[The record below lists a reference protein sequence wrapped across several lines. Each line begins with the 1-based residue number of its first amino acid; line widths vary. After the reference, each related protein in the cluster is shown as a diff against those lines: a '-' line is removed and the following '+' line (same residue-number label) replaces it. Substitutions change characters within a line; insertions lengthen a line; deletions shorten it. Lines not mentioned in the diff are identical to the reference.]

1 MPCTR
6 INPPSCELYVE
17 RAPMPPVGRS
27 SSGRSCAPGATTYS
41 QLAKL
46 ATRDTPLQVQ
56 LESYSL
62 VLK

>member
-27 SSGRSCAPGATTYS
+27 SSSVVRAGCDNLSDN
-41 QLAKL
+41 LNL
-46 ATRDTPLQVQ
+46 N
-56 LESYSL
+56 
-62 VLK
+62 